1 MGGDGEEAMDVDLDE
16 LPPTNTHTTSQQ
28 STTAAGGD
36 TGAAHIGSADTAIHR
51 SGIISGLVFNIN
63 TLSKLHAPCIT

>member
-1 MGGDGEEAMDVDLDE
+1 MSGDGEEAMDVDLDD

-28 STTAAGGD
+28 STTAVAGGD

-63 TLSKLHAPCIT
+63 TLS